1 MIISLAV
8 ILIGVDEIRNPLYG
22 LVYGLITSSM
32 LITYFS
38 VETEVEPAGQTTA
51 SSYQTGTLRIQLR
64 DATGTPIEREVD
76 VTVEHQSSSAS
87 NSQSI
92 SVSGGSETI
101 SLRQGHVQATAVVN
115 EQQKQAK
122 ASVDGTESR
131 ITLEFDAQQLTVT
144 AIDQSNSTPTQ
155 NPSPIAEAEITAEVT
170 DGSQKQSYHGQTDNL
185 GQWQQQVPLSASKI
199 EITADHD
206 QYEETTQTIAVEND
220 KTQTDIQMR
229 QLLGEIHATVTVG
242 DEPVSDVPVV
252 AIQEETG
259 DVAVL
264 DPDANGSVIF
274 KNTPVGSYTVKPDLS
289 ESPDEYS
296 ANEHTVAVTHGETRR
311 VQLSIS
317 VPLNYLLS
325 QGRQLVRDARDAQ
338 ESDNLD
344 AAIGLWEEADKKY
357 AQARDRAS
365 ERNHSQVDNIE
376 ETRATI
382 QEEIITART
391 IRAENSLKEA
401 LMSAWNDVLTGDSHL
416 AGETPDP
423 DRARDAYD
431 QAIAEYETAID
442 HTQNDNLSI
451 QIESTGI
458 ETALTTVRD
467 AQHDC
472 DAVSILIRLED
483 ALVDLTDDIESA
495 PLSELTDIL
504 DECSV
509 SEKSTELLSEQAL
522 TAVVYPYIETAQS
535 ELQRSQS
542 LIRNGNY
549 QEARSALSE
558 AETQVTAALNT
569 LNQAPDAVTVPE
581 LQTVVTQAEQRV
593 EEYQSAIDE
602 TLIDIDTDPSLS
614 SVDESTLRQPTV
626 SELPSY
632 SEICRT
638 APVESALWQTV
649 GAEFRSEYDAL
660 SALLAT
666 VHDSGFSRW
675 ISGEYNERITAHQ
688 NAIETIDPIT
698 AGEELPDR
706 HEEIITDCRE
716 IVKALENRLQSD
728 RRTLEEA
735 SLPEE
740 LAYQRDRIDEISSE
754 SLSEIDDISR
764 FAEEWSM
771 MVSLLTERLES
782 IADTVSVI
790 ESYEAVADRIEKTLL
805 DSERVT
811 PDELAITSAEKALQI
826 YAHRHSDVRFDSSD
840 SALHRS

>member
-1 MIISLAV
+1 VVFILLFSWWARNLSSLLLTVLPTLLVSVAVTAGWGELRTTPLAEDDIGAAMLSIIVGCLVVLIIDLVIVVIGLAGLFQAPS
-8 ILIGVDEIRNPLYG
+8 IGLI
-22 LVYGLITSSM
+22 YGLITSSM

-259 DVAVL
+259 DAAVL

-401 LMSAWNDVLTGDSHL
+401 LMSAWNDVLTQSPSMKRL
-416 AGETPDP
+416 
-423 DRARDAYD
+423 
-431 QAIAEYETAID
+431 
-442 HTQNDNLSI
+442 
-451 QIESTGI
+451 
-458 ETALTTVRD
+458 
-467 AQHDC
+467 
-472 DAVSILIRLED
+472 LI
-483 ALVDLTDDIESA
+483 IY
-495 PLSELTDIL
+495 
-504 DECSV
+504 
-509 SEKSTELLSEQAL
+509 K
-522 TAVVYPYIETAQS
+522 
-535 ELQRSQS
+535 
-542 LIRNGNY
+542 
-549 QEARSALSE
+549 
-558 AETQVTAALNT
+558 
-569 LNQAPDAVTVPE
+569 
-581 LQTVVTQAEQRV
+581 
-593 EEYQSAIDE
+593 
-602 TLIDIDTDPSLS
+602 
-614 SVDESTLRQPTV
+614 
-626 SELPSY
+626 
-632 SEICRT
+632 
-638 APVESALWQTV
+638 
-649 GAEFRSEYDAL
+649 
-660 SALLAT
+660 
-666 VHDSGFSRW
+666 
-675 ISGEYNERITAHQ
+675 
-688 NAIETIDPIT
+688 TII
-698 AGEELPDR
+698 
-706 HEEIITDCRE
+706 
-716 IVKALENRLQSD
+716 
-728 RRTLEEA
+728 
-735 SLPEE
+735 
-740 LAYQRDRIDEISSE
+740 
-754 SLSEIDDISR
+754 
-764 FAEEWSM
+764 
-771 MVSLLTERLES
+771 
-782 IADTVSVI
+782 
-790 ESYEAVADRIEKTLL
+790 
-805 DSERVT
+805 
-811 PDELAITSAEKALQI
+811 
-826 YAHRHSDVRFDSSD
+826 
-840 SALHRS
+840 